1 VKTYG
6 SMQLVKGADGLCNWE
21 ITCEPHVMIRLKAVI
36 TKVAKFKFGTVQL
49 KHSPEVCRD
58 LEWFVE
64 RYPLVNKS
72 PKELAEGAE
81 NYRKTLERLET
92 IYLPDHQS
100 LSFPLAL
107 PARQYQSQAAEV
119 FLARGGLLL
128 ADELGL
134 GKSITSLAALTDPR
148 TNPALIVAQSHLPK
162 QWADYAAKFMPLA
175 KTHIISTG
183 NVYPLPPADI
193 YIITYHRLAK
203 WADVLCGFIRAVIF
217 DEVQELRHPGTGK
230 HSAAEAIRRS
240 APFAMGLSATP
251 IYNYGGEIFNII
263 EMLLPGALGAPEE
276 FYREWCTGYGKHQV
290 LKDERAFGAY
300 LRDNFMMV
308 RRTRKEV
315 GRELPPVQTVVQTIE
330 HDEAVLDDLDSVATE
345 LAHRILMTSTSFHEK
360 GEAARE
366 FDMKL
371 RQATG
376 IAKAPFVA
384 AFVKMLVE
392 SGEPVVVTGWHRAV
406 YEVWKERMGLPIS
419 MFTGTETPK
428 EKQREVDRF
437 LSGETKVFIMSLR
450 SGAGLD
456 GLQERCSTIVHGEL
470 DWSPG
475 VHEQCRG
482 RLYRDGQ
489 AQGVMEYF
497 LVSDGGSDPIVSDVL
512 GLKKAQVRGLLEP
525 GASGLELQADAGA
538 RVKKLAEEYLKRKKD
553 GRSLQIENLTLEIV
567 H

>member
-1 VKTYG
+1 
-6 SMQLVKGADGLCNWE
+6 
-21 ITCEPHVMIRLKAVI
+21 
-36 TKVAKFKFGTVQL
+36 
-49 KHSPEVCRD
+49 
-58 LEWFVE
+58 VE

-92 IYLPDHQS
+92 IYLPEHQS
-100 LSFPLAL
+100 LNFPLAL
-107 PARQYQSQAAEV
+107 PARKYQSQAAEV
-119 FLARGGLLL
+119 LLARGGLLL

-134 GKSITSLAALTDPR
+134 GKSITSLAALTDAR
-148 TNPALIVAQSHLPK
+148 TKPALIVVQSHLPK
-162 QWADYAAKFMPLA
+162 QWADYAAKFLPLA

-183 NVYPLPPADI
+183 NVYPLPSADI

-203 WADVLCGFIRAVIF
+203 WAEVLCKFIRAVIF

-230 HSAAEAIRRS
+230 HGAAEAIRRA

-263 EMLLPGALGAPEE
+263 EMLLPGALGAADE

-345 LAHRILMTSTSFHEK
+345 LAHRILMTATSFHEK

-384 AFVKMLVE
+384 AFVRMLVE

-406 YEVWKERMGLPIS
+406 YEVWKERLGFPIS
-419 MFTGTETPK
+419 MFTGSETPK

-437 LSGETKVFIMSLR
+437 LNGETVVFVMSLR

-489 AQGVMEYF
+489 AEGVMEYF

-525 GASGLELQADAGA
+525 EANGLELQANAGA
-538 RVKKLAEEYLKRKKD
+538 RVKKLAEEYLKRKK
-553 GRSLQIENLTLEIV
+553 GQMEMV
-567 H
+567 GAV